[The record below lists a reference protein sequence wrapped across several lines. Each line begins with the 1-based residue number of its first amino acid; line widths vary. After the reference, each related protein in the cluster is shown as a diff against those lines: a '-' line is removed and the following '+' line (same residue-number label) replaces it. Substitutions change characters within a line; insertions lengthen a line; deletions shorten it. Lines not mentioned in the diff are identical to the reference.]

1 MELAAF
7 LALLG
12 GFDHAVGFIMISAV
26 GVSTVARFIIITIR
40 SDAREIKKELHKKS
54 LHEPKPKS
62 KSAAA

>member
-26 GVSTVARFIIITIR
+26 GVSTVARFIIVSIR
-40 SDAREIKKELHKKS
+40 NDTREIKRELAKKPA
-54 LHEPKPKS
+54 HEPKPKS